1 MDRSNSSFYI
11 IAFGAVEVF
20 IILIVLGLH
29 VNLIYDLFKPDDRLI
44 YLDLNRI
51 TPCRHLNVKK
61 IGQYFRP
68 NDQREMWIF
77 PKYAVGHL
85 LAQVHI

>member
-11 IAFGAVEVF
+11 IAFGAVELF

-29 VNLIYDLFKPDDRLI
+29 VNLIYDLFKPDYRLI
-44 YLDLNRI
+44 FRPKTNYALSSFK
-51 TPCRHLNVKK
+51 CEK